1 MPDASGKIRVLEL
14 IHTLETGGAQK
25 VIVNLI
31 RGINKERFDITTAC
45 LQKKGPVFDEIK
57 TLGTKVSHVPKK
69 SRCDVQ
75 IVSRLQKFITDGKFD
90 IVHTHNFSAGLWG
103 RLAVLR
109 VKKNRPALVHTEHG
123 RRGNIAGWRKYI
135 SCHLAKKTDL
145 IIAVSDETRKYLI
158 QKVGLPPDKIIVLK
172 NGIDIN
178 HLLAKK
184 DDEVSA
190 INSILESDPD
200 ARFIVNVSALTE
212 VKDHATL
219 LRAFKILKQRVNHA
233 YLLLVGDGHLRLDL
247 QKLALSLEINNDVHF
262 LGERHDIAAIL
273 NKCDIFVLS
282 SRNEG
287 HPISLLEA
295 MGMGVVPVATDVG
308 GIPELIENTVN
319 GLTVPPGEPS
329 LLADAIRI
337 ALENPNLYHEWS
349 VKSREIVFS
358 EYTAEIMAK
367 NHEDVYSKL
376 ISPKF

>member
-31 RGINKERFDITTAC
+31 CGIDKERFDITTAC
-45 LQKKGPVFDEIK
+45 MQKKGPVFDEIK
-57 TLGTKVSHVPKK
+57 TLGTKVFHVPKK
-69 SRCDVQ
+69 SRCDIQ
-75 IVSRLQKFITDGKFD
+75 IISRLQKFIEDGKFD

-103 RLAVLR
+103 RLAASR
-109 VKKNRPALVHTEHG
+109 IKKNRPALVHTEHG

-135 SCHLAKKTDL
+135 SRHLAKKTDL

-158 QKVGLPPDKIIVLK
+158 QKVDLPPEKIIVLK

-178 HLLAKK
+178 HLITKK

-200 ARFIVNVSALTE
+200 ARFIVNVSALSE

-219 LRAFKILKQRVNHA
+219 LRAFKILKKRVHNAH
-233 YLLLVGDGHLRLDL
+233 LLLVGDGHLRLNL
-247 QKLALSLEINNDVHF
+247 QKLAISLEINNDVHF

-337 ALENPNLYHEWS
+337 TLENQSLYHEWS
-349 VKSREIVFS
+349 AKSQEIVFS

-367 NHEDVYSKL
+367 KHEDVYSKL
-376 ISPKF
+376 ISHRC

>member
-1 MPDASGKIRVLEL
+1 MPYKSDKIRVLEL

-31 RGINKERFDITTAC
+31 RGIDKERFDVSTAC
-45 LQKKGPVFDEIK
+45 MQKKGPVYDEII
-57 TLGTKVSHVPKK
+57 TLGAKAFHVPKTC
-69 SRCDVQ
+69 RLDIQ
-75 IVSRLQKFITDGKFD
+75 IVSRLQRFIENGQFD
-90 IVHTHNFSAGLWG
+90 VVHTHNFSAGLWG
-103 RLAVLR
+103 RIATLR
-109 VKKNRPALVHTEHG
+109 IKKNRPAIVHTEHG
-123 RRGNIAGWRKYI
+123 RRSKIEYWRKVI
-135 SCHLAKKTDL
+135 SQKLAMRTDC
-145 IIAVSDETRKYLI
+145 IIAVSDETRDYLVK
-158 QKVGLPPDKIIVLK
+158 QVGQPSENIVVLK

-178 HLLAKK
+178 HLLSTK
-184 DDEVSA
+184 DTEVSQ
-190 INSILESDPD
+190 INSILKSNPD

-219 LRAFKILKQRVNHA
+219 LRAFKFLKDKFENA

-247 QKLALSLEINNDVHF
+247 QKLALSLDIDKDVIF
-262 LGERHDIAAIL
+262 MGERHDISAIL

-295 MGMGVVPVATDVG
+295 MSMGVVPVATDVG

-329 LLADAIRI
+329 LLADAIKI
-337 ALENPNLYHEWS
+337 ALENKDLYHEWS
-349 VKSREIVFS
+349 AKSQEIVFS

-367 NHEDVYSKL
+367 KHEEIYSNLAGK
-376 ISPKF
+376 